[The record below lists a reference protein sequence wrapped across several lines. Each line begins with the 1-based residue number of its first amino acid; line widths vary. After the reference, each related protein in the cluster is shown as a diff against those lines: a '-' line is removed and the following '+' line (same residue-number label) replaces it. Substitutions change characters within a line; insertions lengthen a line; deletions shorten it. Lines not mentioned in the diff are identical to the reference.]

1 LEVNESPVGQ
11 TRSMLG
17 YFPGLDGVREVAIRF
32 IITVLVATV
41 LHAVA
46 CILVPPFEFASTRP
60 ACFFWACRS
69 GIVALPILFAVVLLP
84 LRAGLR
90 RFMPGSSRRAQAI
103 VAGLVLYILL
113 ASLILAR
120 QLSGAP
126 VKPYEHSYLD
136 QWIFWSV
143 FIIVVTVSF
152 FWPLGGE
159 STRATVEPM
168 PLSDKH

>member
-1 LEVNESPVGQ
+1 LEVNESSASQ
-11 TRSMLG
+11 TRPKLG
-17 YFPGLDGVREVAIRF
+17 YVPGLDGVRGIAIRF
-32 IITVLVATV
+32 TVTVLIATV

-46 CILVPPFEFASTRP
+46 CILVPPFEFAPTRP

-69 GIVALPILFAVVLLP
+69 GIAALPKLFAVVLLP

-126 VKPYEHSYLD
+126 AKPYEHSYLD

-143 FIIVVTVSF
+143 FSIVVTVSF
-152 FWPLGGE
+152 FWPFGSG
-159 STRATVEPM
+159 STRATLEPM
-168 PLSDKH
+168 PTTP